1 MLFGGIGG
9 LRGGNLQPLMMGIR
23 NYLLQKENP
32 QRDNFLENLTQQIE
46 NFPGNQVMQTTN
58 QPSGFGMRPDTS
70 ELERIAMYQKTL
82 GGMPSAGGSESPVT
96 TNPVGPAQQQ
106 PLVGSEII
114 AEGNSLLN
122 KGLNFL
128 YGK

>member
-1 MLFGGIGG
+1 MFFGIGG
-9 LRGGNLQPLMMGIR
+9 PRQGNLQPLMMGIR
-23 NYLLQKENP
+23 NYLMQKENP
-32 QRDNFLENLTQQIE
+32 QIDNFLQNLTNQIE
-46 NFPGNQVMQTTN
+46 NFPGDQVTQTTN

-70 ELERIAMYQKTL
+70 ELERLAIYQKTL

-106 PLVGSEII
+106 PLMGSDIVGQ
-114 AEGNSLLN
+114 GNLLLN

>member
-1 MLFGGIGG
+1 MVFGIGG
-9 LRGGNLQPLMMGIR
+9 PRQGNLQPLMMGIR
-23 NYLLQKENP
+23 NYLMQKENP
-32 QRDNFLENLTQQIE
+32 QIDNFLQNLTNQIE
-46 NFPGNQVMQTTN
+46 NFPGDQVTQTTN

-70 ELERIAMYQKTL
+70 ELERLAIYQKTL

-96 TNPVGPAQQQ
+96 TNPVCPAQQQ
-106 PLVGSEII
+106 PLMGSDIVGQ
-114 AEGNSLLN
+114 GNLLLN

>member
-1 MLFGGIGG
+1 M
-9 LRGGNLQPLMMGIR
+9 Q
-23 NYLLQKENP
+23 
-32 QRDNFLENLTQQIE
+32 NLTNQIE
-46 NFPGNQVMQTTN
+46 NFPGDQVTQTTN

-70 ELERIAMYQKTL
+70 ELERLAIYQKTL

-106 PLVGSEII
+106 PLMGSDIVGQ
-114 AEGNSLLN
+114 GNLLLN

>member
-1 MLFGGIGG
+1 MFFGIGG
-9 LRGGNLQPLMMGIR
+9 PRQGNLQPLMMGIR
-23 NYLLQKENP
+23 NYLMQKENP
-32 QRDNFLENLTQQIE
+32 QIDNFLQNLTNQIE
-46 NFPGNQVMQTTN
+46 NFPGDQVTQTTN

-70 ELERIAMYQKTL
+70 ELERLAIYQKPL

-106 PLVGSEII
+106 PLMGSDIVGQ
-114 AEGNSLLN
+114 GNLLLN

>member
-1 MLFGGIGG
+1 MFFGIGG
-9 LRGGNLQPLMMGIR
+9 PRQGNLQPLMMGIR
-23 NYLLQKENP
+23 NYLMQKENP
-32 QRDNFLENLTQQIE
+32 QIDNFLQNLTNQIE
-46 NFPGNQVMQTTN
+46 NFPGDQVTQTTN

-70 ELERIAMYQKTL
+70 ELERLAIYQKTL

-106 PLVGSEII
+106 PLMGSDIVVQ
-114 AEGNSLLN
+114 GNLLLN